1 MPRDFPRSRRI
12 EDQIQR
18 ILSDLVRT
26 QVRDPRLAGVIIT
39 AVKISKDLGVA
50 WVYYTVLQAE
60 GETENLEDAF
70 ASATGFLRSRLG
82 KELTVRRVPEL
93 RFRLDSTESYA
104 RDMDELIQAAVLKD
118 HPAGEDEDKGAD
130 ESSDESSDE
139 PPGKPDTD
147 EQS

>member
-18 ILSDLVRT
+18 ILSDLIRT
-26 QVRDPRLAGVIIT
+26 QIRDPRLAGVIIT
-39 AVKISKDLGVA
+39 AVKVSKDLSVA

-60 GETENLEDAF
+60 GEAENLEDAF

-82 KELTVRRVPEL
+82 KDLTVRRVPEL
-93 RFRLDSTESYA
+93 RFRLDSTESNA

-118 HPAGEDEDKGAD
+118 HPAGEDKGEGAD
-130 ESSDESSDE
+130 ESSDES
-139 PPGKPDTD
+139 PGKPDTD